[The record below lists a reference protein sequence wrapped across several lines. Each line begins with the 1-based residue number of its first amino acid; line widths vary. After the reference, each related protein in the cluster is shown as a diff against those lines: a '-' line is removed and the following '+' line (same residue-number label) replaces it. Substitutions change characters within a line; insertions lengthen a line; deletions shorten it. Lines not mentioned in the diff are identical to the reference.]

1 MTVSLAA
8 AGVLAGVT
16 VAASDLARRRSERL
30 RSPESWREVT
40 MRALMGVHVHATP
53 MTMGSSVSGGAIHA
67 AKLLVR

>member
-16 VAASDLARRRSERL
+16 VAASDLARRSERL